1 MFDKCCV
8 RVAYL
13 RYNFLTVVLDI
24 AGSLLLCT
32 SRRRL
37 RGLGGGGCGLV
48 KQARNLVLLVSVLE
62 LFKN

>member
-13 RYNFLTVVLDI
+13 KYNFLTVVLDI

-37 RGLGGGGCGLV
+37 RGLGGVGCGLGG
-48 KQARNLVLLVSVLE
+48 AG
-62 LFKN
+62 

>member
-13 RYNFLTVVLDI
+13 KYNFLTVVLDI

-37 RGLGGGGCGLV
+37 RDCGEGGVGWV
-48 KQARNLVLLVSVLE
+48 EQARNLVLLVSVLE